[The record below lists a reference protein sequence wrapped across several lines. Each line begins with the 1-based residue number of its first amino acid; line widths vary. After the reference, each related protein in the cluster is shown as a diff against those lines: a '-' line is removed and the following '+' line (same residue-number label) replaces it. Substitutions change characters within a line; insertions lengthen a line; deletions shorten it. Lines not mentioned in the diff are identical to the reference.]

1 MELLVLASG
10 LALLS
15 LGLISGLYSEMFNA
29 IFK

>member
-1 MELLVLASG
+1 MEILVLASG

-15 LGLISGLYSEMFNA
+15 LGLISGLYTEMYKA